1 MSEISKIT
9 LGEIENVLR
18 DIPGDIG
25 SISRL
30 LRGTAGAERINGKAM
45 AILLAAGADGEY
57 AGDGPGWLVWAKQET
72 GLAESTLYHR
82 LASGRVLLQFQG
94 KAVIY
99 RHLLEW
105 DIEKIYTLVKLPKES
120 REGFL
125 AQTENVWSLDR
136 DDLRYAADCYLARLN
151 GLPEPERKDRNAS
164 PALPGFEAFLD
175 TMEAMEEDE
184 YLREIEARPEK
195 AHVAAGVGLS
205 LLDAYLV
212 TQSRLGADRNAEAL
226 MQIQEIL
233 AQKQREVT
241 ELLSAIQGETNENT
255 NPCGQVFRNATED
268 ESPTCS
274 RGAEHNAV
282 TACGAA
288 CDSGNSLKNGVA
300 CDSRNE
306 RFAQT
311 ICHSDGIANN
321 SETGE
326 FSVATVACNRGNTAN
341 DAASSDG
348 RPGGS
353 GGAAEIHQ
361 AGEPDQGGECDDDGP
376 GSLHPGGGEP
386 RGRISDAGARR
397 PRGPEPAD
405 LQQLPELDG
414 ASAGLWRGG
423 ETSAVRIR

>member
-45 AILLAAGADGEY
+45 ALLLAAGAEGEY
-57 AGDGPGWLVWAKQET
+57 AGDGPGWLVWAKHET
-72 GLAESTLYHR
+72 GLSESTLYHR
-82 LASGRVLLQFQG
+82 LASGRVLLQFQD

-136 DDLRYAADCYLARLN
+136 DDLRFAADCFLARLKHQ
-151 GLPEPERKDRNAS
+151 PEPVRKDRNAS
-164 PALPGFEAFLD
+164 PALPGFEDFLD
-175 TMEAMEEDE
+175 KMEAMEEDE

-212 TQSRLGADRNAEAL
+212 TQSRMGADRNAEAL
-226 MQIQEIL
+226 IQIQEIL
-233 AQKQREVT
+233 AQKQKEVA
-241 ELLSAIQGETNENT
+241 ELLSAIQGENDENT
-255 NPCGQVFRNATED
+255 NPGGQVFRDATKS

-274 RGAEHNAV
+274 RGAEHNDV
-282 TACGAA
+282 TAC
-288 CDSGNSLKNGVA
+288 GVA
-300 CDSRNE
+300 CDSE
-306 RFAQT
+306 TGKIEQT
-311 ICHSDGIANN
+311 ILHSGRCKHLHQYSGMLRDAAGN
-321 SETGE
+321 SLESG
-326 FSVATVACNRGNTAN
+326 AAAVACNSGNTAD

-353 GGAAEIHQ
+353 CGAAEIHQ
-361 AGEPDQGGECDDDGP
+361 TGEPDQGRGRDDDSP

-386 RGRISDAGARR
+386 RGRIPDAGARR
-397 PRGPEPAD
+397 PRGAEPAD

-414 ASAGLWRGG
+414 ASAGLQRGG
-423 ETSAVRIR
+423 EASAD